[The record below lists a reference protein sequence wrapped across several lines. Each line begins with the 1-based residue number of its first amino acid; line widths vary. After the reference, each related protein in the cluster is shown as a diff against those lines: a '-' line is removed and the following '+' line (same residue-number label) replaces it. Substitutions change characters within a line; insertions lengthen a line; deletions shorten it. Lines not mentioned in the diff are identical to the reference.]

1 MSLTHNHQLHPS
13 EEVIENH
20 QQQRAGEYIAKK
32 QLLAKVTSTFLR
44 FVLIKTNGKIAQT
57 EGQLEG
63 EGVFLAPTAAG

>member
-20 QQQRAGEYIAKK
+20 QQQRGEYIAKK
-32 QLLAKVTSTFLR
+32 QLLAKVTTFLR
-44 FVLIKTNGKIAQT
+44 LVLIKTNRKIAQT

-63 EGVFLAPTAAG
+63 EGVLLAPTAAG